1 MNNSLKT
8 VVIDD
13 EEIARKGII
22 QYVEKVPFL
31 ELLGSYSNPFEFIEN
46 QHFGYADLLLI
57 DIEMPGINGNDFLK
71 TFRNAPLTIFI
82 TAYPQYAMEG
92 YELDILDYL
101 LKPVKFERFY
111 KAVNKALDY
120 NRKSNEP
127 NQSEIWIKADNALH
141 KLMINDI
148 IMISSL
154 QNYIRLHT
162 RDKTYTLLSTLKEFK
177 KQLPNEFI
185 QCHKSFIV
193 NKNHIL
199 RIEGNTVY
207 LTQEEATISRNF
219 RQEFITKVTQ
229 N

>member
-1 MNNSLKT
+1 
-8 VVIDD
+8 
-13 EEIARKGII
+13 
-22 QYVEKVPFL
+22 
-31 ELLGSYSNPFEFIEN
+31 
-46 QHFGYADLLLI
+46 
-57 DIEMPGINGNDFLK
+57 
-71 TFRNAPLTIFI
+71 
-82 TAYPQYAMEG
+82 
-92 YELDILDYL
+92 
-101 LKPVKFERFY
+101 
-111 KAVNKALDY
+111 LDY